1 MDEIIK
7 TITEKTGISDEQ
19 ARQAAQATVDYI
31 KSKIPPMFATQL
43 DRLLE
48 GGGSSSGG
56 GSGFLGGIF
65 GS

>member
-7 TITEKTGISDEQ
+7 IITEKTGISDEQ
-19 ARQAAQATVDYI
+19 ARQAVQATVDFI

-48 GGGSSSGG
+48 GDGSSSGG

>member
-19 ARQAAQATVDYI
+19 ARQAAQATVEYI

-48 GGGSSSGG
+48 GGGTASGG
-56 GSGFLGGIF
+56 GSGFTGGIL